1 VRRLV
6 GYDRYASRA
15 ALEHLQEVHRLASL
29 YLNFFQPVRKMVHK
43 SRQGARVRRIYDT
56 ARTPY
61 QRLLTWDVLTPEARE
76 ALQRRYEG
84 LNPVRLKAQLDAAL
98 EALWTTAEPHPDY
111 QLPVTRTFEASMPL
125 R

>member
-1 VRRLV
+1 M
-6 GYDRYASRA
+6 
-15 ALEHLQEVHRLASL
+15 EHLQEVHRLASL

-98 EALWTTAEPHPDY
+98 EALWTAAEPHPDY